1 MKKKILIITGV
12 ALVVF
17 AGVFFWLNSRNR
29 TLSPSGTAN
38 GKIGDL
44 EINMSYSRP
53 SARGRLIFG
62 TEEEGALLVY
72 GKYWRLGAN
81 EPTSVAFSRDVSFN
95 GNRVPA
101 GKYRIYA
108 FPGKD
113 AFDIVLNTEIGMW
126 GAAEPDYSKDL
137 LKTSIPVVRLDKPVE
152 QLTFY
157 VKPSGSGLNIV
168 IYWADVGLSIPV
180 Q

>member
-53 SARGRLIFG
+53 SVRGRVIFG

-81 EPTSVAFSRDVSFN
+81 EPTSVSFSRDVSFN

-113 AFDIVLNTEIGMW
+113 TFEVVLNTEIGAC
-126 GAAEPDYSKDL
+126 GVPQSPIIQK
-137 LKTSIPVVRLDKPVE
+137 I
-152 QLTFY
+152 F
-157 VKPSGSGLNIV
+157 
-168 IYWADVGLSIPV
+168 
-180 Q
+180 